1 MPTSRRD
8 RLARRWRTVRRVVLS
23 RRRPLAA
30 LLAAGAVLA
39 GFHEVR
45 APADPTESVLTAAR
59 DLPAGT
65 TLEPEDLH
73 QVSFAAGTAP
83 AGLAENAVGRVLAAP
98 VRAGEPVTDVRLVG
112 AQPAAAYPDR
122 VAVPVR
128 LPDAGMAALLQVGD
142 RIDLVAADP
151 QSGMAHVVAAD
162 LPVLALPAA
171 DDDLS
176 GGLPGRLV
184 VLAAPETVRTALAQ
198 AAVSQFLTYTYS
210 R

>member
-8 RLARRWRTVRRVVLS
+8 RLARGWRTVRRVVLS

-30 LLAAGAVLA
+30 LLAAGTVLA

-45 APADPTESVLTAAR
+45 APTVPTESVLTAAR

-65 TLEPEDLH
+65 TLEPEDLRP
-73 QVSFAAGTAP
+73 VSFAAGTAP
-83 AGLAENAVGRVLAAP
+83 AGLADNAVGRVLAAP

-112 AQPAAAYPDR
+112 AQPAAAYPGR

-151 QSGMAHVVAAD
+151 QGGTARVVAVD
-162 LPVLALPAA
+162 LPVLALPTAA
-171 DDDLS
+171 DDLS

-198 AAVSQFLTYTYS
+198 AAVSLFLTYTYS

>member
-45 APADPTESVLTAAR
+45 APADPTEAVLTAAR

-65 TLEPEDLH
+65 TLEPVDLH
-73 QVSFAAGTAP
+73 RVSFAEGTAP
-83 AGLAENAVGRVLAAP
+83 DGLADSPVGRVLAGP
-98 VRAGEPVTDVRLVG
+98 LRAGEPVTDVRLVG
-112 AQPAAAYPDR
+112 AQPAAAYPDL

-128 LPDAGMAALLQVGD
+128 LPDAGMVALLRVGD
-142 RIDLVAADP
+142 RIDLLAADP
-151 QSGMAHVVAAD
+151 QGGTAHVVASD
-162 LPVLALPAA
+162 LPVLALPAI

-184 VLAAPETVRTALAQ
+184 VLAAPETVRTLLAQ
-198 AAVSQFLTYTYS
+198 AALSQFLTYTYS